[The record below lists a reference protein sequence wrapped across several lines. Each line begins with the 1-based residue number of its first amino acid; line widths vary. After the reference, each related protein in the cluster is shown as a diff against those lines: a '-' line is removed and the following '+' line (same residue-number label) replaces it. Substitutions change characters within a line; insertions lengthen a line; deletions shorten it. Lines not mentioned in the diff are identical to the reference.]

1 MNETILNPLWA
12 MWVQFLSA
20 LTVFMPKLIATLVLL
35 LIGIT
40 IARTIKFLVV
50 RGLEKFRLSTA
61 VKKTPIEHFFDNPEM
76 GHKVEEAV
84 GSVIYW
90 LVMLVVLHTVFTI
103 IGLNSLSLIL
113 EQIINYLP
121 HVISATFV
129 LFFGVILAGLVESFV
144 KGTIKTIDGKS
155 ARLFGKI
162 SSYVI
167 VTIAVLAAVSELGIA
182 KDFVTILF
190 IGFVATFTLALGLA
204 FGLGGQ
210 HIVREVLESWYEKT
224 KKEIEQP

>member
-20 LTVFMPKLIATLVLL
+20 LTLFMPKLIATVVLL
-35 LIGIT
+35 LVGIT

-61 VKKTPIEHFFDNPEM
+61 VKKTPVEHFFDNPEI
-76 GHKVEEAV
+76 GHKVEEAI
-84 GSVIYW
+84 GSVVYW
-90 LVMLVVLHTVFTI
+90 LVMLIVLHTVFTI

-113 EQIINYLP
+113 EKIIGYLP

-129 LFFGVILAGLVESFV
+129 LFFGVIVAGLVESFV

-162 SSYVI
+162 SSYLI
-167 VTIAVLAAVSELGIA
+167 VTIAILAAVSELGIA

-190 IGFVATFTLALGLA
+190 IGFVTTFSLALGLA

-210 HIVREVLESWYEKT
+210 HIVREILETWYEKT
-224 KKEIEQP
+224 KKEIQEP